1 MDMPTNELVQKYK
14 KQFQSLNRATNKD
27 LGKAPHKPIL
37 LLSII
42 QLIHKGEIQV
52 NKIFI
57 TGELVIAFK
66 SNWSRL
72 VETNHTPNFSLPFFH
87 LSSEPFWRLVYING
101 LSDKKEKISSLGKLK
116 SKIAFAEIDK
126 DLFELLLNPITRTEL
141 ENTILDCY
149 FPNTRAN
156 YQFGI
161 VDRYDLENTI
171 KEQILNDTKE
181 EYQTLMNEIAIEL
194 TENEIEE
201 ERYVR
206 GSIFKREIPKI
217 YQNQCCI
224 SGMRI
229 EATTNAQMIDACH
242 IVPFSI
248 SNDDTVSNGI
258 SLSPNLHRA
267 YDRGLITINEDYIVR
282 ISPVVKEN
290 ETPFSISQFA
300 GRRIILPENNKDYP
314 SPENLLWHKREVFV
328 L

>member
-1 MDMPTNELVQKYK
+1 MDMATDELVQKYK

-42 QLIHKGEIQV
+42 QLIHKGEILV
-52 NKIFI
+52 NKVFI

-72 VETNHTPNFSLPFFH
+72 VETNHTPNFSLPFFY

-141 ENTILDCY
+141 ENTILDSY

-161 VDRYDLENTI
+161 VDRYDLENII

-314 SPENLLWHKREVFV
+314 SPENLMWHKKEVFV

>member
-1 MDMPTNELVQKYK
+1 MAMLTNEIVQKYK
-14 KQFQSLNRATNKD
+14 KQLLSLNRASNKT

-42 QLIHKGEIQV
+42 QLIHKGEILS
-52 NKIFI
+52 NKIYI

-66 SNWSRL
+66 SNWNKL
-72 VETNHTPNFSLPFFH
+72 VVTNHIPNFSLPFFH
-87 LSSEPFWRLVYING
+87 LNSEPFWRLVYNG
-101 LSDKKEKISSLGKLK
+101 LFDNKEKISSLGKLK
-116 SKIAFAEIDK
+116 NRIAFAEIDK
-126 DLFELLLNPITRTEL
+126 DLFDILLNPITRTEI
-141 ENTILDCY
+141 ENLLLNTY
-149 FPNTRAN
+149 FPNTKTN

-161 VDRYDLENTI
+161 VCKYDIETVI

-181 EYQTLMNEIAIEL
+181 EYQTLMSQIAEDL
-194 TENEIEE
+194 TENEFEE
-201 ERYVR
+201 ERFIR
-206 GSIFKREIPKI
+206 GSIFKREVPKI

-229 EATTNAQMIDACH
+229 ESTTNAQMIDACH

-282 ISPVVKEN
+282 ISPVIKEN

-300 GRRIILPENNKDYP
+300 GRRIILPENKKDYP
-314 SPENLLWHKREVFV
+314 SPENLMWHKKEIFVF
-328 L
+328 

>member
-1 MDMPTNELVQKYK
+1 MTTNELVQKYE
-14 KQFQSLNRATNKD
+14 KQLQSLNRASNKT

-42 QLIHKGEIQV
+42 QLIHKGEIQS
-52 NKIFI
+52 NRIFI

-66 SNWSRL
+66 SNWVQL
-72 VETNHTPNFSLPFFH
+72 VDTNHIPSFSLPFFH
-87 LSSEPFWRLVYING
+87 LNSEPFWRLVYING
-101 LSDKKEKISSLGKLK
+101 LSDSKEKISSLGKLK
-116 SKIAFAEIDK
+116 SRVAFAEIDK
-126 DLFELLLNPITRTEL
+126 DLFELLLNPITRTEI
-141 ENTILDCY
+141 ESILLNAY

-161 VDRYDLENTI
+161 VNQYGLEITI

-181 EYQTLMNEIAIEL
+181 EYQTLMSHIKEAL
-194 TENEIEE
+194 TQNEIEE
-201 ERYVR
+201 ERFIR
-206 GSIFKREIPKI
+206 GSVFKREVPKL

-229 EATTNAQMIDACH
+229 ESTTNAQMIDACH

-267 YDRGLITINEDYIVR
+267 YDRGLITINEDYVVR
-282 ISPVVKEN
+282 ISPLVREN

-300 GRRIILPENNKDYP
+300 GRSIILPKSSKDYP
-314 SPENLLWHKREVFV
+314 SPENLLWHKKEVFV
-328 L
+328 F